1 MGPSLSC
8 LALLSFVL
16 FQKTRGGKGQEN
28 IFWIH
33 FIKRMEETLLTKFKS
48 NSRKLR
54 AGGSPAPTLLAWQVP
69 PEVGEESGWSRRGK
83 QREATLT
90 AEQPTQPGSGVGGRE
105 GKRQLWGLSGCLLR
119 LRRAGMRNLGVPG
132 EEMQTAPITALQGQ
146 AQDVPE
152 KKPRFCGSSLPAHC
166 FSHFWDCAGALAKIR
181 MTTTGLLKRHPR
193 SPCVAEKETSLAA
206 VTIFTPAEV
215 FCLFSVEDAGG

>member
-33 FIKRMEETLLTKFKS
+33 FIKRMKETLRTKFKS
-48 NSRKLR
+48 NSGKLR
-54 AGGSPAPTLLAWQVP
+54 AGGSPTPTLLAWQVP
-69 PEVGEESGWSRRGK
+69 LEVGEESGWSGK
-83 QREATLT
+83 QSEATLT
-90 AEQPTQPGSGVGGRE
+90 AEQPTQPGRGMGGRE

-119 LRRAGMRNLGVPG
+119 LRRAGMRDLSVPG
-132 EEMQTAPITALQGQ
+132 EEMQTAPTTAVQGQ

-152 KKPRFCGSSLPAHC
+152 KKP
-166 FSHFWDCAGALAKIR
+166 
-181 MTTTGLLKRHPR
+181 
-193 SPCVAEKETSLAA
+193 
-206 VTIFTPAEV
+206 
-215 FCLFSVEDAGG
+215 